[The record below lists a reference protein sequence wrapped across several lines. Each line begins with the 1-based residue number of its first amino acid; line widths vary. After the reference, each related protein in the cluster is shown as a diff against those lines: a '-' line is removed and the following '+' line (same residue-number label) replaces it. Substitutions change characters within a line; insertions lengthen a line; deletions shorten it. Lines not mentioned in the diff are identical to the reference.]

1 MLRLALSTLR
11 FRKAG
16 FTATFV
22 ALLVGTAIVMACG
35 GLMQTGISPRVPPQR
50 LAEAPVVVAG
60 DQHYDLPPTNPGTE
74 DEDHES
80 ATLPE
85 RVRLDASLGA
95 KIAAVPGVAK
105 VIPDVSIPAT
115 LPGDP
120 DAKLVRGAALG
131 HDWATAELAPY
142 SLTDGRAPQRSGEVV
157 LDQATAAATGAAA
170 GGSVQIAVRGGVRS
184 FQVVGIAVAS
194 GKIASDAVFFS
205 HEDALALTPATGQV
219 DAFGVLPT
227 AGTDPAA
234 LSTQIANVVRDQ
246 HAVALTGVARGTAEF
261 AQASDGGEILVILA
275 AVFGGL
281 AVQVALFV
289 VASTLG
295 LSVQQRRREVALLRA
310 VGATPKQVS
319 RMITAESMVI
329 GVLATVLAAFP
340 GELLGNWLFDRLS
353 GFGVFEPVLAY
364 HQDWIPTAAGILV
377 GLLSAWGAGFVAARY
392 AGRTRPVEAMQ
403 ELVSPKRWLTSFR
416 LWWGIGSLIGGV
428 ALAYLTI
435 TVMDG
440 PLAASTAGPAVTL
453 VAAAVALFAPGI
465 TRLMVAVLRVP
476 VRAVSGLS
484 GYLAMAN
491 ARVRWLPMSGAVVPV
506 MLATTLA
513 VFMLYFQTTQV
524 ESAKQKYASNLSADA
539 VVTSSTGDVSTGL
552 LDKVRTLPGVGTASA
567 YVTSKGYNE
576 KPSDPGQDED
586 GLALTGVTGD
596 AVAKT
601 RAAELASGSLNDLRG
616 NTIALPADNADRLH
630 AKVGDEI
637 GLRLGDGT
645 QVRLRVVATLR
656 SAPAFATALMPAG
669 TLAPHTTDGIASQV
683 LVTAAAGTSV
693 SQLMGTLDGLAQ
705 DSPGVQV
712 ANRDTLTAKF
722 VQEQEANAW
731 VNYLVVGMILLYA
744 AISVVNTLVL
754 STAHRRREFGLQRL
768 AGSSRGQVLGVMAVE
783 GMVVAIIGVVLG
795 TAVSLAM
802 LVPFSQAVSDSWLP
816 YGPLWIYA
824 VVVLLAVVVSMV
836 ATLFPTWLA
845 VRGKTSI
852 AMLSPE

>member
-1 MLRLALSTLR
+1 MVRLALSTLR

-16 FTATFV
+16 FLATFV

-35 GLMQTGISPRVPPQR
+35 GLMETGVSPRVPPRR
-50 LAEAPVVVAG
+50 LAAAPVVVAG
-60 DQHYDLPPTNPGTE
+60 NQHYDLPPTNPGTE

-95 KIAAVPGVAK
+95 TIANVPGVAK
-105 VIPDVSIPAT
+105 VVPDVPVPAT
-115 LPGDP
+115 PVGDP
-120 DAKLVRGAALG
+120 GAHPVPGTTLG
-131 HDWATAELAPY
+131 HDWATAALAPY
-142 SLTDGRAPQRSGEVV
+142 SLTRGRAPTGPGEVV
-157 LDQATAAATGAAA
+157 LDQSTASAMGLSV
-170 GGSVQIAVRGGVRS
+170 GGSVDLAVRGGVRP
-184 FQVVGIAVAS
+184 FNVVGVATPDGKMAS
-194 GKIASDAVFFS
+194 GAVFFS
-205 HEDALALTPATGQV
+205 HEEATALASTAGQV
-219 DAFGVLPT
+219 DDFGVFP
-227 AGTDPAA
+227 APGVDPAS
-234 LSTQIANVVRDQ
+234 LSARIATAVRD
-246 HAVALTGVARGTAEF
+246 HGAVSLTGADRGTAEF

-275 AVFGGL
+275 GVFGGL

-310 VGATPKQVS
+310 VGATPKQIS

-329 GVLATVLAAFP
+329 GVLATVLAIIP
-340 GELLGNWLFDRLS
+340 GEFLGNWLFDRLS
-353 GFGVFEPVLAY
+353 GFGIFEPVLAY
-364 HQDWIPTAAGILV
+364 HQSWIPTVAGVVV

-403 ELVSPKRWLTSFR
+403 ELVAPKRWLTSFR
-416 LWWGIGSLIGGV
+416 LWWGLASLAGGV

-453 VAAAVALFAPGI
+453 VATAVALFSPGI
-465 TRLMVAVLRVP
+465 TRALVALLRLP

-524 ESAKQKYASNLSADA
+524 EAAKRAYAAHLSADA
-539 VVTSSTGDVSTGL
+539 VVTSATGDVTRGL
-552 LDKVRTLPGVGTASA
+552 LGRVQTLPGVGAASA

-576 KPSDPGQDED
+576 SPPDPTQDED
-586 GLALTGVTGD
+586 GLPLQGVTGP
-596 AVAKT
+596 AVARA
-601 RAAELASGSLNDLRG
+601 RAADVVSGTLEGLQGD
-616 NTIALPADNADRLH
+616 TIALPAEQAQRLNI
-630 AKVGDEI
+630 KVGDQI
-637 GLRLGDGT
+637 ALRLGDGT
-645 QVRLRVVATLR
+645 QAHLRVVATLR
-656 SAPAFATALMPAG
+656 SDPDFAAALMPAT
-669 TLAPHTTDGIASQV
+669 TLAPHTTAGVASQV
-683 LVTAAAGTSV
+683 LVTAAPGTSV
-693 SQLMGTLDGLAQ
+693 PQLMSDLAGLAQ
-705 DSPGVQV
+705 ATPGVQV
-712 ANRDTLTAKF
+712 ADRDALTADF
-722 VQEQEANAW
+722 VREQEANAW
-731 VNYLVVGMILLYA
+731 VDYLVVGMILIYA

-768 AGSSRGQVLGVMAVE
+768 TGSSRRQVMGMMAVE
-783 GMVVAIIGVVLG
+783 GLVVAAIGVALG
-795 TAVSLAM
+795 TVVALAM

-824 VVVLLAVVVSMV
+824 AVVALAVVVSVV
-836 ATLFPTWLA
+836 ATLFPTWLS
-845 VRGKTSI
+845 VRRKVSVT
-852 AMLSPE
+852 MLTPE